1 MATMFQLDIRQYK
14 KIDNQLDLGYVA
26 AIICELLYSPCT
38 LNHHAHKNVVP
49 ISILI
54 SALLIWAALKASHV
68 ERGLSRIYG
77 RGEPRAIETAI
88 TTSFAP
94 TTLGMASVQRR
105 PKDV

>member
-14 KIDNQLDLGYVA
+14 KIDDQLDLGYVA
-26 AIICELLYSPCT
+26 AIICKSLFSLYP
-38 LNHHAHKNVVP
+38 LGPPAHGSVVP

-68 ERGLSRIYG
+68 ERTLSRIYG

-88 TTSFAP
+88 TTSVAP
-94 TTLGMASVQRR
+94 TTLGMALVRR
-105 PKDV
+105 QSKDV